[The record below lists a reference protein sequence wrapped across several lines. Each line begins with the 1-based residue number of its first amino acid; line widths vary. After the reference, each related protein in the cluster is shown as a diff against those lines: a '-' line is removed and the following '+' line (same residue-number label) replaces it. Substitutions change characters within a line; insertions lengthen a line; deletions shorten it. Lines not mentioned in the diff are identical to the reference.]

1 MSIDRRSFIKGA
13 LATGGFAA
21 VAGLTACASGSDK
34 GSGEAQTTTGEQATI
49 EPSET
54 LECDICV
61 VGAGLSGLSACV
73 QAGELGLS
81 VIALESSDAVGG
93 GARMGVEGSFG
104 IESEMASKAGV
115 HVSRQEILLDE
126 LSQAQQRNDAL
137 LWKDFFDV
145 SGENIDWLVKQGV
158 EFSGTIDNY
167 HSGKFDT
174 FHWYKDGKASAGYV
188 PAMSARAE
196 ELGVEVVVGTTAKK
210 LVTDSDGKV
219 CGVYAQKKGDEWI
232 QVNAKAVILAS
243 GGFGS
248 NAELVAR
255 IGYDPDRLGRMFEF
269 AQGYGYQMAMEVG
282 AKDMIPGCCDQN
294 APMLAGVPQ
303 GQTNMLFCLEP
314 EIPWINENCE
324 RFYAEDIVV
333 TNMSYSNPPK
343 WNQKDYFMI
352 WDTKMLES
360 YSSWGVDSTGDFS
373 ELVETAAETDDGS
386 VYRCD
391 TIRELAACYD
401 LDADA
406 LESFVEDYNRMCA
419 EGKGEFFGK
428 SPEYMQPIENGPF
441 YIARPIWVV
450 FCVVGGIATNRDTQ
464 VVREQFVPID
474 GLYAIGNDGCML
486 YRNIYTIDTPGTC
499 SGWGIA
505 SGRKAVDHAYETYIK

>member
-1 MSIDRRSFIKGA
+1 MSLDRRSFIKSA
-13 LATGGFAA
+13 IVTGGLAA
-21 VAGLTACASGSDK
+21 MAGLTACAAEPGKESD
-34 GSGEAQTTTGEQATI
+34 AQPSTTEQTVI

-54 LECDICV
+54 KECDICV

-73 QAGELGLS
+73 QAGELGLN
-81 VIALESSDAVGG
+81 VIALESGDDVGG
-93 GARMGVEGSFG
+93 GARMGVEGTFG
-104 IESEMASKAGV
+104 LNSEMMKTAGV
-115 HVSRQEILLDE
+115 EVDSLAILNDE
-126 LSQAQQRNDAL
+126 LSQAQQRSDAL
-137 LWKDFFDV
+137 LWREFFNV
-145 SGENIDWLVKQGV
+145 AGENINWLVEQGV
-158 EFSGTIDNY
+158 EFNGTIDNY
-167 HSGKFDT
+167 HSGKFNT
-174 FHWYKDGKASAGYV
+174 FHWYKDGKAAAGYV
-188 PAMSARAE
+188 PAMSARTK
-196 ELGVEVVVGTTAKK
+196 ELGVDVIVNTTAKK
-210 LVTDSDGKV
+210 LIADENGKIT
-219 CGVYAQKKGDEWI
+219 GVYAQQKNGDWL

-248 NAELVAR
+248 NAELVSR
-255 IGYDPDRLGRMFEF
+255 IGYDQDRLGCMFEN
-269 AQGYGYQMAMEVG
+269 AQGHGYLMAMEMG
-282 AKDMIPGCCDQN
+282 AVDTIPGCCDQN

-352 WDTKMLES
+352 WDTKMLEG
-360 YSSWGVDSTGDFS
+360 YSSWGVDSTGDFTS
-373 ELVETAAETDDGS
+373 LVEAAVENDDGS

-391 TIRELAACYD
+391 TIRELAEGYN

-406 LESFVEDYNRMCA
+406 LEKFVEDYNRMCA
-419 EGKGEFFGK
+419 EGIDELFGK
-428 SPEYMQPIENGPF
+428 SAEYMQPIENGPF

-450 FCVVGGIATNRDTQ
+450 FCVVGGIGTNHNAQ
-464 VVREQFVPID
+464 VVRDRFEPVD

-505 SGRKAVDHAYETYIK
+505 SGRKAVNHAFETYVK